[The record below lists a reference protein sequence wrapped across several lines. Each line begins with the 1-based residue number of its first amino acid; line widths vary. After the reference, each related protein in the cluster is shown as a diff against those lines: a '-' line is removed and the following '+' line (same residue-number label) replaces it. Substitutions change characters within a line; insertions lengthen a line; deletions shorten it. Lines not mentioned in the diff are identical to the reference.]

1 MEVDMRD
8 TLTGADLRRA
18 TPGMWCD
25 GGNLWLQVTEAKN
38 GGVNRSW
45 VFRFTLAGK
54 TRSMGLGSTDTI
66 GLKEARERARQCR
79 QLLLDGI
86 DPIVHRDAD
95 RAAKLA
101 TSAKTMTFEQ
111 AAHAYITAHRSRWR
125 NEKHAQEWPT
135 SLSNHVFP
143 VLGKL
148 DVREITTAHVV
159 RSLEK
164 VWVQANETGS
174 RLRGRIEAILSWCGV
189 AGFRDGN
196 VPNPARYADHLE
208 YLLPKPKRAI
218 EHHAALAWREMPE
231 FMTRLREINNSSAAP
246 ALEFLILTA
255 ARSGEACGAVW
266 GEIDLDQATWT
277 IPAEKMKA
285 GREHRVP
292 LSPRCMAILRE
303 AADRRVSDTAL
314 IFPGRDGAF
323 SKAVF
328 PHLLKKL
335 GHQDI
340 TVHGFRSSFRDWC
353 GESTN
358 FPREIAEAALAHVSG
373 DATERAYARGD
384 MLEKRR
390 QLMDAWATFCGRPA
404 PAGATVVPLRANA

>member
-1 MEVDMRD
+1 MARGIGR
-8 TLTGADLRRA
+8 LSGADLRRVE
-18 TPGMWCD
+18 PGMWCD
-25 GGNLWLQVTEAKN
+25 GGNLWLQVTEAKD
-38 GGVNRSW
+38 GSMSRSW
-45 VFRFTLAGK
+45 IFRYGLNGRV
-54 TRSMGLGSTDTI
+54 RSMGLGPIHTV
-66 GLKEARERARQCR
+66 GLKEAREKARKCR
-79 QLLLDGI
+79 EQLLEGI
-86 DPIVHRDAD
+86 DPIAHRDSE
-95 RAAKLA
+95 RATKMAAGAKV
-101 TSAKTMTFEQ
+101 MTFEQ
-111 AAHAYITAHRSRWR
+111 AALSYITAHRSRWR

-143 VLGKL
+143 VLGKI

-159 RSLEK
+159 RALEQ

-196 VPNPARYADHLE
+196 IPNPARYPDHLE
-208 YLLPKPKRAI
+208 FLLPKPKRAI
-218 EHHAALAWREMPE
+218 AHHAALPWREMPA
-231 FMTRLREINNSSAAP
+231 FVARLREINNSSAAP

-255 ARSGEACGAVW
+255 GRSGEVCNATWDEV
-266 GEIDLDQATWT
+266 DLDQATWT
-277 IPAEKMKA
+277 IPANKMKA
-285 GREHRVP
+285 GKTHRVP
-292 LSPRCMAILRE
+292 LSDRVLELLRE
-303 AADRRVSDTAL
+303 AADRRVGDTAL
-314 IFPGRDGAF
+314 IFPGRDGKF
-323 SKAVF
+323 SKAAF

-335 GHQDI
+335 GHQNI

-390 QLMDAWATFCGRPA
+390 QLMEAWATFCSRPA